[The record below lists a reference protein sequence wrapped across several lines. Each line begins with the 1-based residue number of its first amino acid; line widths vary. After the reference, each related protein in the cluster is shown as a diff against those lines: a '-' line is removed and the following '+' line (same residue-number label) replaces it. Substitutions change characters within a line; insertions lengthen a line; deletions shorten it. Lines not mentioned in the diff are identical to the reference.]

1 MARSYESGATPTT
14 VTGSD
19 QAVLTTK
26 GTYLGISVRETGG
39 SNTATAKI
47 YDNDSAASGTVIDE
61 FTVSAAGAL
70 SHWFG
75 PGGISLANGI
85 YIDVSGSGALS
96 GSVYHLS

>member
-19 QAVLTTK
+19 QAALATK
-26 GTYLGISVRETGG
+26 GAYFGISVRETGG
-39 SNTATAKI
+39 SNTATAI
-47 YDNDSAASGTVIDE
+47 LYDNDSAASGTIIDE
-61 FTVSAAGAL
+61 FTVAAGGTL

-75 PGGISLANGI
+75 PGGVSLANGI

-96 GSVYHLS
+96 GSIYHLS